1 MKESKNTIDQ
11 ILSVRLSVED
21 INFATELGK
30 KRSASMGH
38 KDTKN
43 SKNFFANKPP
53 WHRHVVGA
61 IGEVAFAKVTGQK
74 VDTKTIG
81 RGDGGVDFKN
91 GVQVKATEKKYKPD
105 LIISKRQFNMKK
117 GTIYVLAWIKLPVVE
132 FVGGI
137 SRQKFDQLKTLKR
150 FQHGEAWVVKHELLN
165 KVK

>member
-1 MKESKNTIDQ
+1 MKILKEYKTFQ
-11 ILSVRLSVED
+11 IKLSDED
-21 INFATELGK
+21 INFATDLGK
-30 KRSASMGH
+30 RRSASMGH

-91 GVQVKATEKKYKPD
+91 GVQIKSTEKKFKPD
-105 LIISKRQFNMKK
+105 LIISKRQFNMTK

-132 FVGGI
+132 FVGWI